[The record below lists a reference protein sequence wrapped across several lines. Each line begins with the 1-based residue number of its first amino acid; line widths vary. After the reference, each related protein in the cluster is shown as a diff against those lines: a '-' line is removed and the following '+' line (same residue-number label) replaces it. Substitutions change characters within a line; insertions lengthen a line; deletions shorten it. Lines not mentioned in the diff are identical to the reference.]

1 MRIGIY
7 GGTFDPPHIG
17 HIEAFKSFLKSF
29 DLDKAF
35 VIPVYLPPH
44 KQVQSASTVNDRLN
58 MSRIAFEGISE
69 NVFVSDV
76 EIKRQGKSYTADT
89 IAHFKNE
96 GYEEIYFLCGTDMI
110 LTMDRWYKPDYIFEN
125 ATIVYVRRETDVE
138 NTKMIDVK
146 VKEYENR
153 FGAKIFPLYT
163 NVIEVSSTEVRDSV
177 ALGEFSYLTEGI
189 KRYII
194 EGGLYR

>member
-1 MRIGIY
+1 M
-7 GGTFDPPHIG
+7 
-17 HIEAFKSFLKSF
+17 A
-29 DLDKAF
+29 
-35 VIPVYLPPH
+35 
-44 KQVQSASTVNDRLN
+44 
-58 MSRIAFEGISE
+58 RIAFEGIFE

-110 LTMDRWYKPDYIFEN
+110 LTMDRWYKPDYIFKN
-125 ATIVYVRRETDVE
+125 AIIVYVRRETDIE
-138 NTKMIDVK
+138 NTKMIDIK
-146 VKEYENR
+146 VKEYEER

-163 NVIEVSSTEVRDSV
+163 DVIEVSSTEVRDSV
-177 ALGEFSYLTEGI
+177 AHGEFPYLTEGI